1 MKILFAAPEN
11 AWGGFLGLIRSELP
25 EHSFEATGQ
34 FRADNLKGYDVLIPT
49 MCSVTEQMISESDSL
64 RLIQQCGSG
73 LEGVDVK
80 AAIKNDIWVANVPT
94 ANSGNADSVAEIGI
108 YMMIGLSRNFKN
120 MAQSMLAGKMGEP
133 QGKSLCGKTVGL
145 VGLGGIG
152 QAMIKRLKAFD
163 VHLIGIKQN
172 NPHQAQKDFGL
183 EWAGG
188 PDDLDQLAGK
198 SDFVILCLP
207 MSRENRNIINK
218 TTFANMKPDSFL
230 INLSRGGLVDRDA
243 LEEALASGQIGGAGL
258 DVFWEEP
265 PDPDDPIFN
274 FNVLAT
280 PHISGSTDVS
290 MQGIVKGVAENIR
303 RIAKG
308 LEPLNNKNTPVS
320 KIAI

>member
-1 MKILFAAPEN
+1 MKVLFAAPEN

-49 MCSVTEQMISESDSL
+49 MCSVTEHMITKSDRL

-73 LEGVDVK
+73 LEGVDVD
-80 AAIKNDIWVANVPT
+80 AAIKNNIWVANVPT
-94 ANSGNADSVAEIGI
+94 ASSGNADSVAEIGI

-152 QAMIKRLKAFD
+152 QALIKRLKAFD

-172 NPHQAQKDFGL
+172 NPHQAQKDLGL
-183 EWAGG
+183 EWVGR
-188 PDDLDQLAGK
+188 PDELDHLARK
-198 SDFVILCLP
+198 SDFLILCLP
-207 MSRENRNIINK
+207 MSQKNRKIISK

-230 INLSRGGLVDRDA
+230 INLSRGGLVDRGA
-243 LEEALASGQIGGAGL
+243 LEKALESGKIGGAGL

-308 LEPLNNKNTPVS
+308 LEPLNNKNTP
-320 KIAI
+320 